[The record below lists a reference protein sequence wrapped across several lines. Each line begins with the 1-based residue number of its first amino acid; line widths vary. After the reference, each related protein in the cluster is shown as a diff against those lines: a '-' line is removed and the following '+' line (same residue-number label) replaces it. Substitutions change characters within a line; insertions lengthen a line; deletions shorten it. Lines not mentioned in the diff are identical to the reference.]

1 MILSTE
7 TLLTC
12 KIYFSYSQFL
22 VFDQS
27 VPFPGC
33 AWTEGHSA
41 QGFARR
47 KSVASFGTLLEFG
60 FADVE
65 ISVGKYE
72 PRPSYQRVIAVPF
85 LVVAGEVLVQG
96 PEETAAG
103 RSFALSPGNYRL
115 VSAQYARGDDKEVI
129 GLFFEPLAEALERS
143 AILVA
148 DEALAPPTEL
158 IEDVEPAD

>member
-1 MILSTE
+1 MSNVTVLLSK
-7 TLLTC
+7 L
-12 KIYFSYSQFL
+12 YFSYNQFI
-22 VFDQS
+22 VYDQS
-27 VPFPGC
+27 VASPGC

-72 PRPSYQRVIAVPF
+72 SRPSYQRVIAVPF
-85 LVVAGEVLVQG
+85 LVVSGEVLVQG

-115 VSAQYARGDDKEVI
+115 VSAQYVSGDDKEVI
-129 GLFFEPLAEALERS
+129 GLFFEPLAQALERS

-158 IEDVEPAD
+158 IENVEPAD